1 MGNASKQGQL
11 AVLLKGFTST
21 NLHCEILFCDFRETT
36 PQQYGQTK
44 TELVSASAGRG
55 GNARLSSDIST
66 IDVAKDVTDI
76 AGATSESP
84 SVCRFART
92 LPTSS
97 VASVFV
103 TSVGVD
109 CTGSE
114 TGKIE
119 GVKPSA
125 APRVGG
131 YGCRDRLP
139 TSLSLSNCESRP

>member
-1 MGNASKQGQL
+1 MLVAYLPIVMGNASKQGQL
-11 AVLLKGFTST
+11 GALLKGFTST
-21 NLHCEILFCDFRETT
+21 NLHCKTLSCDFRETT

-44 TELVSASAGRG
+44 AELASASAGRG

-76 AGATSESP
+76 AGATPESP

-103 TSVGVD
+103 TIVGLD

-114 TGKIE
+114 TGKTE

-125 APRVGG
+125 ASRVGG
-131 YGCRDRLP
+131 YGC
-139 TSLSLSNCESRP
+139 